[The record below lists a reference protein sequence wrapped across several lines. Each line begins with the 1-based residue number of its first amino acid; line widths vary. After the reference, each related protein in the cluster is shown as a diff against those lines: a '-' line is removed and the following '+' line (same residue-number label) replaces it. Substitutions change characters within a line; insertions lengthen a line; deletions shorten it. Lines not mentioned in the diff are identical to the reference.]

1 MHSKESLHGGQNRP
15 HHLALH
21 MSVIQ
26 TCSFSHS
33 KTLQVCL
40 CLDELDGVCQHQ
52 KCMVCKEEGC
62 DAAGTLERSWLQRCD
77 ILSMLYVLA
86 ATAEYLRT
94 GEISCNF
101 FFKSAYLGSVLFQQN
116 TLWPKP
122 LELED
127 TLV

>member
-1 MHSKESLHGGQNRP
+1 
-15 HHLALH
+15 

-40 CLDELDGVCQHQ
+40 CLDELDGVCHQ

-86 ATAEYLRT
+86 ATAENLRT

-127 TLV
+127 TLVLNLLIK